1 MKFAKTLIASLLLS
15 AAAAPAALADYPD
28 RPLTLLVAWGAGG
41 GTDAVARVIAVGL
54 EKELGQTVN
63 VVNRTGGSGVVG
75 HMAMADAAPD
85 GYTLGLA
92 TTEVN
97 LMHWLGL
104 TDLTYEV
111 YTPLALMNQDPAGVQ
126 VSADSKYKD
135 VKELLEAIKTSPAG
149 TFKATGSGQGSSWHV
164 AIAGM
169 LNAEGIDAS
178 KVTWVPSDGAASG
191 LQELLSGGT
200 DIVPSSLVEARAL
213 IDAGRVKSLAFMSS
227 ERSKLFPDVPT
238 LKEETGSDWEFGAWR
253 GIVGPKNMPDDV
265 RSKLETA
272 LENVFKSEEYNKFMS
287 AQGFGASYLSSEKFG
302 EFMATNDKN
311 FGATMKAIGLAK

>member
-1 MKFAKTLIASLLLS
+1 MKFAKSIIAALLLS
-15 AAAAPAALADYPD
+15 ATAMPAWADYPD
-28 RPLTLLVAWGAGG
+28 RPITLLVAWGAGG
-41 GTDAVARVIAVGL
+41 GTDAVARVVAVGL
-54 EKELGQTVN
+54 EKELGQSVN

-75 HMAMADAAPD
+75 HSAMADAEPD

-104 TDLTYEV
+104 TELDYKV

-126 VSADSKYKD
+126 VSADSEYQKLG
-135 VKELLEAIKTSPAG
+135 ELLEAIKTSQPG
-149 TFKATGSGQGSSWHV
+149 TFRATGSGQGSSWHV
-164 AIAGM
+164 AIAGL

-200 DIVPSSLVEARAL
+200 EIVPSSLVEARAL
-213 IDAGRVKSLAFMSS
+213 IEAGRVKSLAYMSK

-253 GIVGPKNMPDDV
+253 GIVAPKGLPDDI
-265 RSKLETA
+265 RDRLIAA
-272 LENVFKSEEYNKFMS
+272 LEKVFNSEEYNQFLS
-287 AQGFGASYLSSEKFG
+287 AQGFGANFLPGEEFG
-302 EFMATNDKN
+302 NFMATNDVN
-311 FGATMKAIGLAK
+311 FGETMKAIGLAK

>member
-1 MKFAKTLIASLLLS
+1 MKFAKGIIAALLLS
-15 AAAAPAALADYPD
+15 ATAMPAWAEYPD
-28 RPLTLLVAWGAGG
+28 RPITLLVAWGAGG
-41 GTDAVARVIAVGL
+41 GTDAVARVVAVGL
-54 EKELGQTVN
+54 EKELGQSVN

-75 HMAMADAAPD
+75 HSAMADAAPD

-104 TDLTYEV
+104 TKLDYNV

-126 VSADSKYKD
+126 VAADSEYKD
-135 VKELLEAIKTSPAG
+135 LAALLEAIKTSKPG
-149 TFKATGSGQGSSWHV
+149 TFRATGSGQGSSWHV
-164 AIAGM
+164 AIAGL

-178 KVTWVPSDGAASG
+178 TVTWVPSDGAASG

-200 DIVPSSLVEARAL
+200 EIVPSSLVEARAL
-213 IDAGRVKSLAFMSS
+213 IEAGRVKSLAYMSK

-253 GIVGPKNMPDDV
+253 GIVAPKGLPDDI
-265 RSKLETA
+265 RDKLIAA
-272 LENVFKSEEYNKFMS
+272 LEKVYNSEEYNKFLS
-287 AQGFGASYLSSEKFG
+287 AQGFGANFLPGEEFG
-302 EFMATNDKN
+302 KFMATNDVN
-311 FGATMKAIGLAK
+311 FGETMKAIGLAK

>member
-1 MKFAKTLIASLLLS
+1 MKIAKGIIAALLLS
-15 AAAAPAALADYPD
+15 ATAMPAWAEYPD
-28 RPLTLLVAWGAGG
+28 RPITLLVAWGAGG
-41 GTDAVARVIAVGL
+41 GTDAVARVVAVGL
-54 EKELGQTVN
+54 EKELGQSVN

-75 HMAMADAAPD
+75 HSAMADAEPD

-104 TDLTYEV
+104 TELDYNV

-126 VSADSKYKD
+126 VSADSEYQNLG
-135 VKELLEAIKTSPAG
+135 ELLEAIKTSQPG
-149 TFKATGSGQGSSWHV
+149 TFRATGSGQGSSWHV
-164 AIAGM
+164 AIAGL

-200 DIVPSSLVEARAL
+200 EIVPSSLVEARAL
-213 IDAGRVKSLAFMSS
+213 IEAGRVKSLAYMSK

-253 GIVGPKNMPDDV
+253 GIVAPKGLPDDI
-265 RSKLETA
+265 RDKLIAA
-272 LENVFKSEEYNKFMS
+272 LEKVYNSEDYNKFLS
-287 AQGFGASYLSSEKFG
+287 AQGFGANFLPGEEFG
-302 EFMATNDKN
+302 NFMATNDVN
-311 FGATMKAIGLAK
+311 FGETMKAIGLAK

>member
-1 MKFAKTLIASLLLS
+1 MKLIKSILVSVAL
-15 AAAAPAALADYPD
+15 AGTAVPALADYPE
-28 RPLTLLVAWGAGG
+28 RPITLYVAWGAGG
-41 GTDAVARVIAVGL
+41 GTDAVARLIAVGL
-54 EKELGQTVN
+54 EKELGQPVN

-75 HMAMADAAPD
+75 HAAMAEADPD

-104 TDLTYEV
+104 TELDYNV
-111 YTPLALMNQDPAGVQ
+111 YTPLALMNTDPAGVQ
-126 VSADSKYKD
+126 VSADSEYKTVGD
-135 VKELLEAIKTSPAG
+135 LLNAINDSPAG

-169 LNAEGIDAS
+169 LNAAGTDAS

-191 LQELLSGGT
+191 LQELLAGGV

-213 IDAGRVKSLAFMSS
+213 IEAGRVKSLAYMSS

-253 GIVGPKNMPDDV
+253 GIVAPKGLPDDV
-265 RSKLETA
+265 RDRLVSALETVY
-272 LENVFKSEEYNKFMS
+272 NSEDFQGFMS
-287 AQGFGASYLSSEKFG
+287 KQGFGARFLPGEEFG
-302 EFMATNDKN
+302 KFMATNDVN
-311 FGATMKAIGLAK
+311 FGETMKAIGLAK

>member
-1 MKFAKTLIASLLLS
+1 MKFASSLIAATLLLTT
-15 AAAAPAALADYPD
+15 AGTAFADYPD

-54 EKELGQTVN
+54 EKELGQSVS

-75 HMAMADAAPD
+75 HSAMADAAPD

-92 TTEVN
+92 STEVN

-104 TDLTYEV
+104 TDLNYKN

-126 VSADSKYKD
+126 VAADSKYQN
-135 VKELLEAIKTSPAG
+135 VGELLEAIKSSPAG
-149 TFKATGSGQGSSWHV
+149 TFRATGSGQGSSWHV
-164 AIAGM
+164 AIAGL

-178 KVTWVPSDGAASG
+178 TVTWVPSDGAASG

-200 DIVPSSLVEARAL
+200 EIVPSSLVEARAL
-213 IDAGRVKSLAFMSS
+213 IEAKRVKSLAYMNK

-253 GIVGPKNMPDDV
+253 GIVGPSGIPDDV
-265 RSKLETA
+265 KERLVNA
-272 LENVFKSEEYNKFMS
+272 LENVFKSDEYIKFMS
-287 AQGFGASYLSSEKFG
+287 AQGFGANFLPGEEFG
-302 EFMATNDKN
+302 NFMATNDVN
-311 FGATMKAIGLAK
+311 FGETMKAIGLAK

>member
-1 MKFAKTLIASLLLS
+1 MKFAKSLLAAILLS
-15 AAAAPAALADYPD
+15 TTASAALADYPD
-28 RPLTLLVAWGAGG
+28 RPITMLVAWGAGG

-54 EKELGQTVN
+54 EKELGQSVN

-75 HMAMADAAPD
+75 HSAMADAAPD

-104 TDLTYEV
+104 TELTYKV
-111 YTPLALMNQDPAGVQ
+111 FTPLALMNQDPAGVQ
-126 VSADSKYKD
+126 VAADSKYKT
-135 VKELLEAIKTSPAG
+135 VGELLEAIKTSDAG
-149 TFKATGSGQGSSWHV
+149 TFRATGSGQGSSWHV
-164 AIAGM
+164 AIAGL
-169 LNAEGIDAS
+169 LNSEGIEAS

-213 IDAGRVKSLAFMSS
+213 IEAGRVKSLAYMSK
-227 ERSKLFPDVPT
+227 ERSQLFPDVPT

-253 GIVGPKNMPDDV
+253 GIVAPKNLPDDV
-265 RSKLETA
+265 KDRLVTA
-272 LENVFKSEEYNKFMS
+272 LDNVFKSDEYKEFMA
-287 AQGFGASYLSSEKFG
+287 AQGFGASFLPGEEFG
-302 EFMATNDKN
+302 QFMATNDVN
-311 FGATMKAIGLAK
+311 FGETMKAIGLAK

>member
-1 MKFAKTLIASLLLS
+1 MKFAKGIIAALLLS
-15 AAAAPAALADYPD
+15 ATAMPAWADYPE
-28 RPLTLLVAWGAGG
+28 RPITLLVAWGAGG

-54 EKELGQTVN
+54 EKELGQSVN

-75 HMAMADAAPD
+75 HAAMADAAPD

-104 TDLTYEV
+104 TELDYNV

-126 VSADSKYKD
+126 VSADSEYTN
-135 VKELLEAIKTSPAG
+135 VNELLEAIKASKPG
-149 TFKATGSGQGSSWHV
+149 TFRATGSGQGSSWHV
-164 AIAGM
+164 AIAGL

-178 KVTWVPSDGAASG
+178 TVTWVPSDGAASG

-200 DIVPSSLVEARAL
+200 EIVPSSLVEARAL
-213 IDAGRVKSLAFMSS
+213 IEAGRVKSLAYMSK

-253 GIVGPKNMPDDV
+253 GIVAPTGLPDDI
-265 RSKLETA
+265 RDRLIAA
-272 LENVFKSEEYNKFMS
+272 LEKVFTSEEYNQFMS
-287 AQGFGASYLSSEKFG
+287 AQGFGANFLPGEEFG
-302 EFMATNDKN
+302 NFMATNDVN
-311 FGATMKAIGLAK
+311 FGETMKAIGLAK

>member
-1 MKFAKTLIASLLLS
+1 
-15 AAAAPAALADYPD
+15 
-28 RPLTLLVAWGAGG
+28 
-41 GTDAVARVIAVGL
+41 
-54 EKELGQTVN
+54 
-63 VVNRTGGSGVVG
+63 
-75 HMAMADAAPD
+75 MADAEPD

-104 TDLTYEV
+104 TDLDYKV

-126 VSADSKYKD
+126 VSADSEYQNLA
-135 VKELLEAIKTSPAG
+135 ELLEAIKTSQPG
-149 TFKATGSGQGSSWHV
+149 TFRATGSGQGSSWHV

-200 DIVPSSLVEARAL
+200 EIVPSSLVEARAL
-213 IDAGRVKSLAFMSS
+213 IEAGRVKSLAYMSD

-253 GIVGPKNMPDDV
+253 GIVGPKDLPDDV
-265 RSKLETA
+265 RDRLVTA
-272 LENVFKSEEYNKFMS
+272 LENVFKSEDYEKFMS
-287 AQGFGASYLSSEKFG
+287 AQGFGATFLPGEEFG
-302 EFMATNDKN
+302 NFMATNDVN
-311 FGATMKAIGLAK
+311 FGETMKAIGLAK

>member
-1 MKFAKTLIASLLLS
+1 MKFTKTIFASLLLS
-15 AAAAPAALADYPD
+15 ASVMPAMADYPD
-28 RPLTLLVAWGAGG
+28 RPITLLVAWGAGG

-75 HMAMADAAPD
+75 HKAMADAEPD

-104 TDLTYEV
+104 TDLTYQV

-126 VSADSKYKD
+126 VSADSKYQN
-135 VKELLEAIKTSPAG
+135 VKELLVAIKSSPAG
-149 TFKATGSGQGSSWHV
+149 TFRATGSGQGSSWHV

-169 LNAEGIDAS
+169 LNAEGIEAS

-213 IDAGRVKSLAFMSS
+213 IDAGRVKSLAFMNK
-227 ERSKLFPDVPT
+227 ERSKLFTDVPT

-253 GIVGPKNMPDDV
+253 GIVAPKNLPDDV
-265 RSKLETA
+265 KAKLEGA
-272 LENVFKSEEYNKFMS
+272 LEKVFNSDDYNKFLG
-287 AQGFGASYLSSEKFG
+287 AQGFGASYLNGEKFG
-302 EFMATNDKN
+302 EFMATNDVN
-311 FGATMKAIGLAK
+311 FGATMKAIGLTK

>member
-1 MKFAKTLIASLLLS
+1 MKFAKGIIAALLLS
-15 AAAAPAALADYPD
+15 ATALPAWAEYPD
-28 RPLTLLVAWGAGG
+28 RPITLLVAWGAGG
-41 GTDAVARVIAVGL
+41 GTDAVARVVAVGL
-54 EKELGQTVN
+54 EKELGQSVN

-75 HMAMADAAPD
+75 HSAMADAEPD

-104 TDLTYEV
+104 TELDYKV

-126 VSADSKYKD
+126 VSADSEYQNLH
-135 VKELLEAIKTSPAG
+135 ELLEAIKKSPPG
-149 TFKATGSGQGSSWHV
+149 TFRATGSGQGSSWHV
-164 AIAGM
+164 AIAGL

-178 KVTWVPSDGAASG
+178 TVTWVPSDGAASG

-200 DIVPSSLVEARAL
+200 EIVPSSLVEARAL
-213 IDAGRVKSLAFMSS
+213 IEAGRVKSLAYMSK

-253 GIVGPKNMPDDV
+253 GIVAPKGLPDDV
-265 RSKLETA
+265 RDRLIAA
-272 LENVFKSEEYNKFMS
+272 LDKVFNSEEYNQFMS
-287 AQGFGASYLSSEKFG
+287 AQGFGASFLPG
-302 EFMATNDKN
+302 EEFENFMATNDVN
-311 FGATMKAIGLAK
+311 FGETMKAIGLAK

>member
-1 MKFAKTLIASLLLS
+1 MKFAKSIIAALLLS
-15 AAAAPAALADYPD
+15 ATAMPAWADYPD
-28 RPLTLLVAWGAGG
+28 RPITLLVAWGAGG
-41 GTDAVARVIAVGL
+41 GTDAVARVVAVGL
-54 EKELGQTVN
+54 EKELGQSVN

-75 HMAMADAAPD
+75 HSAMADAEPD

-104 TDLTYEV
+104 TELDYKV

-126 VSADSKYKD
+126 VSADSEYQKLG
-135 VKELLEAIKTSPAG
+135 ELLEAIKTSQPG
-149 TFKATGSGQGSSWHV
+149 TFRATGSGQGSSWHV
-164 AIAGM
+164 AIAGL

-200 DIVPSSLVEARAL
+200 EIVPSSLVEARAL
-213 IDAGRVKSLAFMSS
+213 IEAGRVKSLAYMSK

-253 GIVGPKNMPDDV
+253 GIVAPKGLPDDI
-265 RSKLETA
+265 RDRLIAA
-272 LENVFKSEEYNKFMS
+272 LEKVFNSAEYNQFLS
-287 AQGFGASYLSSEKFG
+287 AQGFGANFLPGEEFG
-302 EFMATNDKN
+302 SFMATNDVN
-311 FGATMKAIGLAK
+311 FGETMKAIGLAK

>member
-1 MKFAKTLIASLLLS
+1 MKFAKGIIAALLLS
-15 AAAAPAALADYPD
+15 ATAMPAWAEYPD
-28 RPLTLLVAWGAGG
+28 RPITLLVAWGAGG
-41 GTDAVARVIAVGL
+41 GTDAVARVVAVGL
-54 EKELGQTVN
+54 EKELGQSVN

-75 HMAMADAAPD
+75 HSAMADAEPD

-104 TDLTYEV
+104 TELDYKV

-126 VSADSKYKD
+126 VSADSEYQNLG
-135 VKELLEAIKTSPAG
+135 ELLEAIKTSQPG
-149 TFKATGSGQGSSWHV
+149 TFRATGSGQGSSWHV
-164 AIAGM
+164 AIAGL

-178 KVTWVPSDGAASG
+178 TVTWVPSDGAASG

-200 DIVPSSLVEARAL
+200 EIVPSSLVEARAL
-213 IDAGRVKSLAFMSS
+213 IEAGRVKSLAYMSK

-253 GIVGPKNMPDDV
+253 GIVAPKGLPDDI
-265 RSKLETA
+265 RDKLVAA
-272 LENVFKSEEYNKFMS
+272 LEKVYNSEEYNQFLS
-287 AQGFGASYLSSEKFG
+287 AQGFGANFLPGEEFG
-302 EFMATNDKN
+302 NFMATNDVN
-311 FGATMKAIGLAK
+311 FGETMKAIGLAK

>member
-1 MKFAKTLIASLLLS
+1 MKFAKAIIAAILLS
-15 AAAAPAALADYPD
+15 TATVPAMADYPD
-28 RPLTLLVAWGAGG
+28 RPITLYVAWGAGG

-54 EKELGQTVN
+54 EKELGQPIN

-75 HMAMADAAPD
+75 HAAMADADAD

-126 VSADSKYKD
+126 VSADSKYQN
-135 VKELLEAIKTSPAG
+135 VAELLEEIKNSPAG
-149 TFKATGSGQGSSWHV
+149 TFRATGSGQGSSWHV
-164 AIAGM
+164 AIAGL
-169 LNAEGIDAS
+169 LNAQGIDAS

-191 LQELLSGGT
+191 LQELLAGGT

-213 IDAGRVKSLAFMSS
+213 IAAGRVKSLAYMGS
-227 ERSKLFPDVPT
+227 ERSKLFSDVPT

-253 GIVGPKNMPDDV
+253 GIVAPQGLPDDIRDRLV
-265 RSKLETA
+265 AA
-272 LENVFKSEEYNKFMS
+272 LDAVYKSDEYHEFIG
-287 AQGFGASYLSSEKFG
+287 AQGFGAQFLPGEEFG
-302 EFMATNDKN
+302 KFMATNDVN
-311 FGATMKAIGLAK
+311 FGETMKAIGLAK